1 MSISDL
7 DKVFALGEKLIQQKE
22 LLKKLHNGEI
32 SQEEF
37 DDRNKNA
44 RPWSPQIV
52 NLNKN
57 AGLQMIFLINVSIL
71 LNYFKNNAML

>member
-44 RPWSPQIV
+44 RP
-52 NLNKN
+52 
-57 AGLQMIFLINVSIL
+57 
-71 LNYFKNNAML
+71 

>member
-1 MSISDL
+1 MYIKDL
-7 DKVFALGEKLIQQKE
+7 DKVLALGEKLTQQEE
-22 LLKKLHNGEI
+22 LLSKLHNGEI